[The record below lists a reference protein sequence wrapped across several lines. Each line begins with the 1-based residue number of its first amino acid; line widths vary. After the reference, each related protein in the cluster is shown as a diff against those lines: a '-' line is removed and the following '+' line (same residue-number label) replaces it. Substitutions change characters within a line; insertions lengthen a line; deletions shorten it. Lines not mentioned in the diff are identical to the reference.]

1 VRAELPCLRDLHAPH
16 ARRHVVCDVE
26 ANMVVVLGSS
36 RESWTLERARP
47 GTDKFHRPRRLREL
61 GALLHVSWAGSAA
74 PFQVRLALKGGIHTC
89 ICFRLTW
96 GRF

>member
-1 VRAELPCLRDLHAPH
+1 MGAELLYLRDLHAPH

-61 GALLHVSWAGSAA
+61 LHVSWAGSA